1 MKQRERT
8 GFDRSE
14 KNVKKMLGGAVVVV
28 ASVAGLAGCAGVT
41 TDVQVSGT
49 PLVLQGERTYAI
61 VPTPSQE
68 ANATREQ
75 YEALIHSELGNYG
88 LVDRAADRASYMLSL
103 AYDTRPS
110 GVGVIVDDCADAACG
125 SATKPGF
132 ALFGREYRHSMT
144 LRLFDSST
152 GKEVYKVTATS
163 LDRNADTLHPIP
175 WLVKS
180 AFAQFPFT
188 DYGNWRVKLRGGE
201 AGGRPEVVTMK
212 QVGR

>member
-1 MKQRERT
+1 
-8 GFDRSE
+8 
-14 KNVKKMLGGAVVVV
+14 MLGGAAVVV

-49 PLVLQGERTYAI
+49 ALVLQGERTYAI

-68 ANATREQ
+68 TGAAREQ
-75 YEALIHSELGNYG
+75 YVALIHSELGNYG

-103 AYDTRPS
+103 AYDTRPAA
-110 GVGVIVDDCADAACG
+110 VGVSVDGCADAACG
-125 SATKPGF
+125 GGTKPGF
-132 ALFGREYRHSMT
+132 APFGREYRHSMT
-144 LRLFDSST
+144 LRLFESAT

-188 DYGNWRVKLRGGE
+188 GYGSWRVKLRSGE
-201 AGGRPEVVTMK
+201 AGGTPEVVTAK
-212 QVGR
+212 QIGR